1 MSLPSI
7 KLAGIEVPR
16 LILGGNPISGFSHS
30 NAQRT
35 KAMLDY
41 FTTDNA
47 KKLLRRC
54 EECGI
59 NAAVMRADNHIVRLL
74 REYWN
79 EGGKINWIAQTQSG
93 MDPIRSINHAARFG
107 AKAIFLHGGTIEE
120 FFKRGEKDQIR
131 TQLETIKELGLPA
144 GVASHYPPYLME
156 VEERGW
162 PADFY
167 MVSMYHIEGYQ
178 GKLGADKDEK
188 FIPEHRTRALKV
200 IRDLPK
206 PCLAYKILAA
216 GRLDP
221 REAFKEVLE
230 NIKPSDGIVVGMFPP
245 DAGSGDIVA
254 ENVAMTKEF
263 GAKAGPVST

>member
-1 MSLPSI
+1 
-7 KLAGIEVPR
+7 
-16 LILGGNPISGFSHS
+16 
-30 NAQRT
+30 
-35 KAMLDY
+35 
-41 FTTDNA
+41 
-47 KKLLRRC
+47 
-54 EECGI
+54 
-59 NAAVMRADNHIVRLL
+59 
-74 REYWN
+74 
-79 EGGKINWIAQTQSG
+79 
-93 MDPIRSINHAARFG
+93 
-107 AKAIFLHGGTIEE
+107 
-120 FFKRGEKDQIR
+120 
-131 TQLETIKELGLPA
+131 
-144 GVASHYPPYLME
+144 
-156 VEERGW
+156 
-162 PADFY
+162 